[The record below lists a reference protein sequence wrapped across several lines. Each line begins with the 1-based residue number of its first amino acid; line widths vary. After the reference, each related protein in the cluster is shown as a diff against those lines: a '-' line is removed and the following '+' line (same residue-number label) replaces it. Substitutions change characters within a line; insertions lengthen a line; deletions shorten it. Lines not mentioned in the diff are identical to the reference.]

1 MQLPLIIRETLFGED
16 VYAER
21 SGLISTDSLHQKI
34 SSSRMIRKTD
44 FPRKHNQ
51 GGIYHQFTMQLW
63 RVQ

>member
-1 MQLPLIIRETLFGED
+1 MQLPFIIRETLFGED

-34 SSSRMIRKTD
+34 SSSKIIRKTD

-51 GGIYHQFTMQLW
+51 GGIYH
-63 RVQ
+63 